1 MPLQSSAERP
11 DHGLCAGHP
20 RHAPVTAART
30 WFERALIWLLSTPIR
45 LYRYLI
51 SPFLAPRC
59 RFMPSCSDYAIEAL
73 ARHGPLGGIWLTLR
87 RMARCHPWGGFG
99 YDPVPE
105 PGAPPIDRTRAS
117 A

>member
-1 MPLQSSAERP
+1 
-11 DHGLCAGHP
+11 
-20 RHAPVTAART
+20 
-30 WFERALIWLLSTPIR
+30 LIWLLSVPIW
-45 LYRYLI
+45 LYRYGV
-51 SPFLAPRC
+51 SPFLIPRC

-105 PGAPPIDRTRAS
+105 PGGRPVDRTRAS